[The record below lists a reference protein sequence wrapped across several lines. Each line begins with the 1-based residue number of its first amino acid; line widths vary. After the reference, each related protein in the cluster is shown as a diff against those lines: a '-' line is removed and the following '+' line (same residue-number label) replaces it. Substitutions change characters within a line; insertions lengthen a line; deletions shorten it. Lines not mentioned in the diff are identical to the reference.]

1 MPDDD
6 FNQLRLEHEALMLTY
21 MEVQTRCTIQMQS
34 LAREV
39 EALKRQLVHLRA
51 KVIVRDSAL
60 AWEREQRHALAQAM
74 ALNLVQAPPQV
85 PQASQAT
92 TAAGI
97 DWPLV
102 ETADSQAL
110 AEQQL
115 LEDSLHAADLVICQT
130 GCISDGAYWRVKD
143 HCKRTGKTCL
153 LVDQP
158 TALRVVRIHPSGED
172 GKVVAAQ
179 ACIEGAS

>member
-1 MPDDD
+1 
-6 FNQLRLEHEALMLTY
+6 MLTY
-21 MEVQTRCTIQMQS
+21 MEVQTRCTAQMQS

-39 EALKRQLVHLRA
+39 ETLKRQLVQLRA

-74 ALNLVQAPPQV
+74 ALDLLQEAPQPTAEQT
-85 PQASQAT
+85 AS
-92 TAAGI
+92 GV

-102 ETADSQAL
+102 EDADSQAL

>member
-1 MPDDD
+1 
-6 FNQLRLEHEALMLTY
+6 MLTY
-21 MEVQTRCTIQMQS
+21 MEVQTRCTAQMQS

-74 ALNLVQAPPQV
+74 ALNLVQAPLQV
-85 PQASQAT
+85 LPASQTA
-92 TAAGI
+92 TAASI

-102 ETADSQAL
+102 EAADSQ
-110 AEQQL
+110 QQL

-158 TALRVVRIHPSGED
+158 NALRVVRIHPSGED

>member
-1 MPDDD
+1 
-6 FNQLRLEHEALMLTY
+6 MLTY
-21 MEVQTRCTIQMQS
+21 TEVQTRCTTQMQS
-34 LAREV
+34 LAWEV
-39 EALKRQLVHLRA
+39 EALKQQLVQLRA

-74 ALNLVQAPPQV
+74 ALSLLQAP
-85 PQASQAT
+85 SQTPPSAT
-92 TAAGI
+92 TEQTATGI
-97 DWPLV
+97 DWPSV
-102 ETADSQAL
+102 EDADSQAL
-110 AEQQL
+110 SEQQL

-158 TALRVVRIHPSGED
+158 TALRVVRIHPSGEH

>member
-1 MPDDD
+1 
-6 FNQLRLEHEALMLTY
+6 MLTY
-21 MEVQTRCTIQMQS
+21 MEVQTRCTAQMQS

-39 EALKRQLVHLRA
+39 EALKQQLVQLRA

-74 ALNLVQAPPQV
+74 ALDLVQAS
-85 PQASQAT
+85 PQAPHASQSAK
-92 TAAGI
+92 AASI
-97 DWPLV
+97 EWPLV
-102 ETADSQAL
+102 EDADSQAL

-172 GKVVAAQ
+172 GKVVAAP

>member
-1 MPDDD
+1 
-6 FNQLRLEHEALMLTY
+6 MLTY
-21 MEVQTRCTIQMQS
+21 TEVQSRCTAQMQS

-39 EALKRQLVHLRA
+39 EVLKQQLLQMRA
-51 KVIVRDSAL
+51 KAIVRDSAL

-74 ALNLVQAPPQV
+74 ARDMMLSRPVIAE
-85 PQASQAT
+85 
-92 TAAGI
+92 AADERTELGQ
-97 DWPLV
+97 PL
-102 ETADSQAL
+102 S
-110 AEQQL
+110 EQQL

-158 TALRVVRIHPSGED
+158 TALRVVRIHPSSED
-172 GKVVAAQ
+172 GKVLAAKG
-179 ACIEGAS
+179 CIEGAL

>member
-1 MPDDD
+1 
-6 FNQLRLEHEALMLTY
+6 MLTY
-21 MEVQTRCTIQMQS
+21 MEVQTRCTAQMQS

-39 EALKRQLVHLRA
+39 EALKRQLVQLRA

-85 PQASQAT
+85 SPASQAAT
-92 TAAGI
+92 SAGI

-102 ETADSQAL
+102 EAADSQAL

>member
-1 MPDDD
+1 
-6 FNQLRLEHEALMLTY
+6 MLTY
-21 MEVQTRCTIQMQS
+21 TEVQSRCTMQMQS

-39 EALKRQLVHLRA
+39 EALKQQLLQMRA

-74 ALNLVQAPPQV
+74 ARDLVRPSTHPSL
-85 PQASQAT
+85 P
-92 TAAGI
+92 TAAEPVTDA
-97 DWPLV
+97 DWPAAPDFAHQPL
-102 ETADSQAL
+102 S
-110 AEQQL
+110 EQQL

-143 HCKRTGKTCL
+143 HCKRTGKPCL

-179 ACIEGAS
+179 GCIEGAL

>member
-1 MPDDD
+1 
-6 FNQLRLEHEALMLTY
+6 MLTY
-21 MEVQTRCTIQMQS
+21 GEVQTRCTAQMQS

-39 EALKRQLVHLRA
+39 EALKQQLVLLRA

-74 ALNLVQAPPQV
+74 ALDLLRETPQ
-85 PQASQAT
+85 P
-92 TAAGI
+92 TAEQTVSGI

-102 ETADSQAL
+102 EDTDTQAL
-110 AEQQL
+110 SEQQL

-143 HCKRTGKTCL
+143 HCKRTGKRCL
-153 LVDQP
+153 FVDNP
-158 TALRVVRIHPSGED
+158 SRSALLRALDEAPAE
-172 GKVVAAQ
+172 VAADVQ
-179 ACIEGAS
+179 APSPHGDAPAR

>member
-1 MPDDD
+1 
-6 FNQLRLEHEALMLTY
+6 MLTY
-21 MEVQTRCTIQMQS
+21 MEVQTRCTAQMQS

-39 EALKRQLVHLRA
+39 ETLKRQLVYLRA

-74 ALNLVQAPPQV
+74 ALNLVQVPP
-85 PQASQAT
+85 ASQAT

-102 ETADSQAL
+102 EAADSQAL
-110 AEQQL
+110 TEQQL

-179 ACIEGAS
+179 ACIEGSS

>member
-1 MPDDD
+1 
-6 FNQLRLEHEALMLTY
+6 MLTY
-21 MEVQTRCTIQMQS
+21 TEVQSRCTAQMQS

-39 EALKRQLVHLRA
+39 EVLKQQLLQMRA
-51 KVIVRDSAL
+51 KAIVRDSAL

-74 ALNLVQAPPQV
+74 ARDMMLSRPVIAE
-85 PQASQAT
+85 
-92 TAAGI
+92 AADERTELGQ
-97 DWPLV
+97 PL
-102 ETADSQAL
+102 S
-110 AEQQL
+110 EQQL

-172 GKVVAAQ
+172 GKVLAAKG
-179 ACIEGAS
+179 CIEGAL